1 MYTVRFS
8 PYFEGL
14 LNTSGTGHIRFWKVA
29 STFTGLKLQGQVHWQ
44 GWEKGTGKAGRKE
57 SRR

>member
-1 MYTVRFS
+1 MRFS

>member
-1 MYTVRFS
+1 MRFS

-29 STFTGLKLQGQVHWQ
+29 STFTGLKLQGQVGSREWGN
-44 GWEKGTGKAGRKE
+44 GWRGGGE
-57 SRR
+57 